1 MFQSFFNNSSVLGET
16 IYKNK
21 AVLIDLRQRS
31 VFNES
36 ISIEIPPYA
45 VPGSEHIE
53 VDAIADIMG
62 PSINNLEKLI
72 RIPYGCGEQN
82 MVNFVPN
89 IVALE
94 YLKAT
99 DQLDRNKDVQFRA
112 LRNIETGYQR
122 QLTYKRNDGSYSAFG
137 SADPSGKL
145 SGYLLKKK
153 SLDQGLRI
161 IFF

>member
-1 MFQSFFNNSSVLGET
+1 MLFILASLPLCFNLFFNNSSVIGET

-89 IVALE
+89 VVALE

-99 DQLDRNKDVQFRA
+99 DQLDRNKDIQFRA

-137 SADPSGKL
+137 SADPSGK
-145 SGYLLKKK
+145 
-153 SLDQGLRI
+153 
-161 IFF
+161 